1 MAPRK
6 IHTRAYPDLDPP
18 EIVEN
23 LEIILKK
30 SPRIKSSTLFR
41 SPLRANS
48 VPKNLAA
55 LQQSQVDL
63 RNPFRTRS
71 LDDLDQL
78 DSESSLSS
86 PETSEHPGSR
96 ETTPSD
102 LHFLH
107 SLGVSH
113 PRSAQQSNTV
123 PSISAHPTSSI
134 QTTPRQPTFPSTPC
148 ESTPTTYHGSMVCS
162 LSPSCTIIKS
172 PTGLSV
178 QNTII

>member
-6 IHTRAYPDLDPP
+6 IHTRAYPDPDPP
-18 EIVEN
+18 EIVDN
-23 LEIILKK
+23 LESILRK
-30 SPRIKSSTLFR
+30 SPRIKLSTVFR

-48 VPKNLAA
+48 VPKNLST

-63 RNPFRTRS
+63 VNPFRTRS

-96 ETTPSD
+96 ETTPPD

-107 SLGVSH
+107 NLGVSH
-113 PRSAQQSNTV
+113 PRSAQQSIPGAST
-123 PSISAHPTSSI
+123 SAHPTS
-134 QTTPRQPTFPSTPC
+134 T
-148 ESTPTTYHGSMVCS
+148 V
-162 LSPSCTIIKS
+162 
-172 PTGLSV
+172 
-178 QNTII
+178 